1 MMIALNLFYLQYF
14 KSYITGMVKILFFGD
29 IYLVYKI
36 GCIMVETIKFKIPEP
51 FVGNNIF
58 VSFYI

>member
-1 MMIALNLFYLQYF
+1 
-14 KSYITGMVKILFFGD
+14 MVKILFFGG